1 MLSDEIVNDSTVS
14 LNELFPN
21 YTEQFLKPFEQ
32 LVDPDIHKGIYLD
45 FELSDRIHKHKK
57 ISPML
62 RLAKLDDAKEITEI
76 YKELYNGT
84 YPYKEMEDID
94 EVRKMIQD
102 PNVQWIIYQDPLYN
116 TAGCI
121 TFVLDFENKRGYIR
135 GFMLKKKYQ
144 KRIDITKA
152 MIGSMIG
159 MIYKFK
165 DTIFN
170 WYVENRTAH
179 AKSQYS
185 MWVCGITPIG
195 FYPNKDK
202 FLGNVESDLMQI
214 CYDEKALREYRSD
227 EIPSFL
233 PEVENCYLY
242 SDNRYHLGKYHIETP
257 TIDLNHNKVSRL
269 KKSLRRNIVKDK
281 FGYETI
287 TFSLAKS
294 DSYFEFLYTPQV
306 QNFEKTKYS
315 VKDLEELFVFVQE
328 FIRCGK
334 ELGIRYC
341 EAFVSAYEP
350 THQKVFYNAGL
361 RTRGYIPS
369 WKFDQQDEVFKDYI
383 LFNWFEG
390 EISKDIQL
398 IDEGKEL
405 FEILVLD
412 LSCELSKII
421 KRKKLLKRPRKWNI
435 SNIQK
440 SIKLSL
446 CIGIVA
452 YLFMVLFSGII
463 AFVSEPS
470 KYYFWKHAISAL
482 GSNLFTPIPY
492 LFDSACILAGII
504 SIPFY
509 YFLRKKLVSHILP
522 SESTVA
528 ERFPWVTNGLLRYG
542 TLIGIFGGLGYLFVG
557 IFSVER
563 AGPNNIYHNS
573 FAGLAFSGFV
583 ISIILYSI
591 NIVFFQVKIPKSYG
605 IFGFFA
611 PLLFLGLYY
620 IFSSAL
626 IEWLLLISIL
636 TFIVPLIFWIF
647 LK

>member
-1 MLSDEIVNDSTVS
+1 M
-14 LNELFPN
+14 
-21 YTEQFLKPFEQ
+21 
-32 LVDPDIHKGIYLD
+32 YLD
-45 FELSDRIHKHKK
+45 FELRDRVRKNKK

-94 EVRKMIQD
+94 EVRRMIQD
-102 PNVQWIIYQDPLYN
+102 PNVQCIIYQDPFYN
-116 TAGCI
+116 FAGCI
-121 TFVLDFENKRGYIR
+121 TFILDFENKRGYIR

-144 KRIDITKA
+144 GQIDITKA

-159 MIYKFK
+159 MIHKFK
-165 DTIFN
+165 DILFN

-195 FYPNKDK
+195 FFPNKDI
-202 FLGNVESDLMQI
+202 FLGKVESDLMQI
-214 CYDEKALREYRSD
+214 CYEEKALREYRSD
-227 EIPSFL
+227 DIPSFL
-233 PEVENCYLY
+233 PQVENCYLY
-242 SDNRYHLGKYHIETP
+242 SDNRYHLGKYRIEAP
-257 TIDLNHNKVSRL
+257 TIDLNHTKVSRL
-269 KKSLRRNIVKDK
+269 RKSLRRSIVKDK
-281 FGYETI
+281 FGYEMV
-287 TFSLAKS
+287 TFSFENSHLDS
-294 DSYFEFLYTPQV
+294 ESVSYFEFLYTPQV
-306 QNFEKTKYS
+306 QNFEKTKYY

-328 FIRCGK
+328 FIKCGK

-341 EAFVSAYEP
+341 EAFVSAYKP
-350 THQKVFYNAGL
+350 THQKIFYDAGL
-361 RTRGYIPS
+361 HTRGYIPS

-398 IDEGKEL
+398 IDEGKKL
-405 FEILVLD
+405 FDILN
-412 LSCELSKII
+412 LSLSSESSKVI
-421 KRKKLLKRPRKWNI
+421 KRKNLLKRPRKWNI

-440 SIKLSL
+440 PVKLSL

-463 AFVSEPS
+463 AFIFSD
-470 KYYFWKHAISAL
+470 YYFWKNTISDL
-482 GSNLFTPIPY
+482 GSNMFTPIPY
-492 LFDSACILAGII
+492 LFDSACVLAGAI

-509 YFLRKKLVSHILP
+509 FFLRKKVVSYILP
-522 SESTVA
+522 SESSVA
-528 ERFPWVTNGLLRYG
+528 DRFSWVTNGLLRYG
-542 TLIGIFGGLGYLFVG
+542 TLIGIFGGLGYIFVG

-591 NIVFFQVKIPKSYG
+591 SIVFFQAKIPKSYG
-605 IFGFFA
+605 IFGFFG

-620 IFSSAL
+620 LSFSPL

-636 TFIVPLIFWIF
+636 TFVVPLTFWIF